1 MDSLTSFLSIIAAV
15 SVAVERIVEILKGLL
30 PKTWLFEPKT
40 DPPLE
45 SFRCAML
52 HVLAGICGAA
62 VAAVSKVD
70 VWHRLNQFQV
80 PGQQPHWYYWWGS
93 YAFTG
98 LLSSGG
104 SAMWNHA
111 LDILKATKV
120 KQEQGAKALAAN
132 NAAQSAAAK
141 GTPKAA
147 DPEAVVI

>member
-1 MDSLTSFLSIIAAV
+1 MDNISSFLSATAAV

-30 PKTWLFEPKT
+30 PKTWLFEPKS
-40 DPPLE
+40 DPALE

-52 HVLAGICGAA
+52 HVLAGICGTA

-70 VWHRLNQFQV
+70 IWHRLNQFQV
-80 PGQQPHWYYWWGS
+80 LGQQPHWYYWWGS

-120 KQEQGAKALAAN
+120 TQEQSAKALTAK
-132 NAAQSAAAK
+132 NASQSAAAR
-141 GTPKAA
+141 GTEKAA